1 MSDIGA
7 LGALLVAVGGG
18 AGSIAR
24 FVLDTWVTG
33 RARRPLRAPAKL
45 RFPWGITIVN
55 LSGSFLLGLLLGLLH
70 APGLDVATHPA
81 WLALGAGLLGGYT
94 TLSTASLDT
103 VRLARAGRRVA
114 AAANALGTLGVAVLL
129 AIAGILL
136 GVAIA

>member
-1 MSDIGA
+1 MSDAGV

-24 FVLDTWVTG
+24 FVLDTWATG
-33 RARRPLRAPAKL
+33 RARRPLSASARP

-55 LSGSFLLGLLLGLLH
+55 LSGSFLLGLLVGMLH
-70 APGLDVATHPA
+70 APGLEVATHPA
-81 WLALGAGLLGGYT
+81 WLALGVGVLGGYT

-103 VRLARAGRRVA
+103 VRLARAGRLVA

-129 AIAGILL
+129 AIAGIFL
-136 GVAIA
+136 GIAIA

>member
-24 FVLDTWVTG
+24 FGLDTWVTG
-33 RARRPLRAPAKL
+33 RTRRPLSAQAKP

-55 LSGSFLLGLLLGLLH
+55 LSGSFLLGLLVGLLH

-81 WLALGAGLLGGYT
+81 WLALGVGLLGGYT

-114 AAANALGTLGVAVLL
+114 AAANALGTLGFAVLL